1 MVHGWMR
8 RFSKRFVS
16 RRRKKGEA
24 PPSLLYM
31 GSGLHADTGCRKVY
45 AGLQKNPMEAKEMIG
60 DSGGRK
66 YVNSQFSDK
75 IGKM

>member
-1 MVHGWMR
+1 
-8 RFSKRFVS
+8 
-16 RRRKKGEA
+16 
-24 PPSLLYM
+24 M

-75 IGKM
+75 IEKM